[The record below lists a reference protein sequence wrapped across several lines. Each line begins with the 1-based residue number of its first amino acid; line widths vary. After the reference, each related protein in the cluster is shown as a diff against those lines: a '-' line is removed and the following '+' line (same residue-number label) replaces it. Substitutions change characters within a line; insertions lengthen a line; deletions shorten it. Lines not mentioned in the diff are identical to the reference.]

1 MKNSLNLMMTMTESN
16 LCLFLY
22 LHKKKTLHFEVP
34 YFLIPNPTTPSF
46 STGFLLKNFSISA

>member
-22 LHKKKTLHFEVP
+22 LHKKKDTSL
-34 YFLIPNPTTPSF
+34 
-46 STGFLLKNFSISA
+46 